1 MQRGKTLGTIVTEIE
16 KYLNNDP
23 ALRDIVLIAARE
35 HKSNDMIGFV
45 LAYRPKK
52 GDYIT
57 WLWNS
62 AHRYTALYE
71 GHYDM
76 EYEEALMDFEARK

>member
-1 MQRGKTLGTIVTEIE
+1 MQRGKTLGTIVAEIE
-16 KYLNNDP
+16 TRLEEEHPDEG
-23 ALRDIVLIAARE
+23 IVILAARE
-35 HKSNDMIGFV
+35 HKSNDMLGFV
-45 LAYRPKK
+45 LAYRSE

-62 AHRYTALYE
+62 ARPTTVLYE

-76 EYEEALMDFEARK
+76 DYEEALMDFESRK